1 MSKIINSLAL
11 DPETTLSYALNP
23 IRLWELCLC
32 PLLFRFADRLSCKQL
47 NALHWTNSRNFE
59 TFDFLKNYSKFCV
72 KCKIS
77 PENLCRSWMLLTPQ
91 ASLIEYQIC
100 LQVEMNSNEGALP
113 SSYHRYHRLKET
125 HFAWITVCSYY

>member
-47 NALHWTNSRNFE
+47 NALHWTNSWNFE

-100 LQVEMNSNEGALP
+100 LQVEMNSNKGALP
-113 SSYHRYHRLKET
+113 SSYHRLKET